1 MSRKRN
7 TQIPEEAI
15 ECAAGINDQFTLK
28 GSVTQVICEK
38 EVTKPNKKNTK
49 TIMPNSVSR
58 SILSTELAGGM
69 SIKTEN
75 TPSAEQGRE

>member
-38 EVTKPNKKNTK
+38 EVTKPNKNNTK

-58 SILSTELAGGM
+58 PILSTELVQGM

-75 TPSAEQGRE
+75 TPSAEQDR